1 MLYNIVAQHSL
12 RAVFLNIALF
22 CAQSGF
28 TAYICSAMRITF
40 ATWGSGKANVVAR
53 LCTG

>member
-22 CAQSGF
+22 F
-28 TAYICSAMRITF
+28 CSIKIVLTF
-40 ATWGSGKANVVAR
+40 AVP
-53 LCTG
+53 

>member
-12 RAVFLNIALF
+12 RAVFLNIAFF
-22 CAQSGF
+22 CAQTKN
-28 TAYICSAMRITF
+28 TAYICLAMRITP
-40 ATWGSGKANVVAR
+40 ATWGSGRANVVAR